1 MFIKKLFRVIFQSL
15 QMLKV
20 FGGLKFRL
28 QVGRIKQNYS
38 DELPAYEK
46 YQPLWFPD

>member
-1 MFIKKLFRVIFQSL
+1 MVIL
-15 QMLKV
+15 GTLKP
-20 FGGLKFRL
+20 L